1 MIDPIPA
8 LASCKFYHAM
18 DLPQIGFV
26 QGEWDLRG
34 RFDDYIGGVK
44 LRDRS
49 VLDVGTASGFLSF
62 EAERQGARSVT
73 SFNAAS
79 ASQLQRNPGLEASEA
94 DFEAQLNSYRLAH
107 RLLES
112 KAVPIFGDI
121 YRLSD
126 IAPKSDV
133 VIAGQVLVH
142 LRDPFGALEQIA
154 RCSGDTL
161 VIAESM
167 FDHPDPIAAYLGGTT
182 PISWFHFSTGIY
194 RQFLPRRLRNYQH
207 PARQVP
213 LRQDGCRRSGVDAR
227 GTAALN
233 CVFAAASPFARWRRR
248 PPAASRR

>member
-1 MIDPIPA
+1 VVSIAPTSEPPA
-8 LASCKFYHAM
+8 
-18 DLPQIGFV
+18 
-26 QGEWDLRG
+26 LRG

-154 RCSGDTL
+154 RCSSDTL

-194 RQFLPRRLRNYQH
+194 REFLPRLGFEITSIQPGKYRCVRMGADEAVWTLVAQ
-207 PARQVP
+207 
-213 LRQDGCRRSGVDAR
+213 RR
-227 GTAALN
+227 
-233 CVFAAASPFARWRRR
+233 
-248 PPAASRR
+248 